1 MVWASVYSH
10 DGKCARFRGQGSAAT
25 ADAELKQV
33 KRFVAEAIQV
43 SQKDR
48 EKNVRPG
55 DPVRDGPPWPY
66 VSDDKIASRVSREL
80 STPEESRKQLVER
93 LEAFRYPYQAWR
105 PHSEVSQGVSSFYS
119 HVESLGLLD
128 FLITPPFLWDVRRV
142 WFVRRHYELESE
154 QRFQK
159 KSQYGYPVAFHRE
172 MMLAIAGHLTR
183 ISKIAEKHQVPTHE
197 FKDYYNEA
205 LRQLLKETAVSY
217 PQWRLW
223 TKPVG
228 RIRPRS
234 FGVDSQLEIFDAIT
248 KELAGRGTK
257 NNKLAYELTAL
268 ICSPESCIR
277 TRILEPNPETVR
289 TNVRDRRKTS
299 T

>member
-1 MVWASVYSH
+1 M
-10 DGKCARFRGQGSAAT
+10 
-25 ADAELKQV
+25 ADAQLKQV
-33 KRFVAEAIQV
+33 KQFMSEAIQV

-48 EKNVRPG
+48 EKHVRPG
-55 DPVRDGPPWPY
+55 DPVHDGPSWPY
-66 VSDDKIASRVSREL
+66 VSDDKIAARVSREL
-80 STPEESRKQLVER
+80 STPEESRKQLITR
-93 LEAFRYPYQAWR
+93 LETFRYPYEAWR
-105 PHSEVSQGVSSFYS
+105 PGGTVSQGIGTFYS

-128 FLITPPFLWDVRRV
+128 FLLTPPFLWDVRRV
-142 WFVRRHYELESE
+142 WFFRRHHDLELE
-154 QRFQK
+154 QRVEK

-172 MMLAIAGHLTR
+172 MMLAIAGHLAR
-183 ISKIAEKHQVPTHE
+183 ISKIAKKHQVPVDE
-197 FKDYYNEA
+197 FKDYYGEA

-217 PQWRLW
+217 PQWKLG

-234 FGVDSQLEIFDAIT
+234 FGVDSQLAIFDEIT

-289 TNVRDRRKTS
+289 TNVRDRRKKS

>member
-1 MVWASVYSH
+1 M
-10 DGKCARFRGQGSAAT
+10 
-25 ADAELKQV
+25 ADAQLKQV
-33 KRFVAEAIQV
+33 KQFMSEAIQL

-48 EKNVRPG
+48 EKHAHPA

-66 VSDDKIASRVSREL
+66 VSDDKTAARVSREL
-80 STPEESRKQLVER
+80 STPEESTKQLVAR
-93 LEAFRYPYQAWR
+93 LEAFRYPYEPPR
-105 PHSEVSQGVSSFYS
+105 PLETASQGVGSFYS

-128 FLITPPFLWDVRRV
+128 FLLTPPFLWDVRRV
-142 WFVRRHYELESE
+142 WFFRRHHDLELG
-154 QRFQK
+154 QRFEK

-172 MMLAIAGHLTR
+172 MMLAIAGHLSR
-183 ISKIAEKHQVPTHE
+183 ISKIAEKHQVP
-197 FKDYYNEA
+197 KDYFKGHYEEC
-205 LRQLLKETAVSY
+205 LMQLLKETAVSY

-228 RIRPRS
+228 RIRLRS

-268 ICSPESCIR
+268 ICSPESCVR

-289 TNVRDRRKTS
+289 TNVRDRRKKS

>member
-1 MVWASVYSH
+1 M
-10 DGKCARFRGQGSAAT
+10 
-25 ADAELKQV
+25 ADAQLKLV
-33 KRFVAEAIQV
+33 KRFMSEAIQV

-48 EKNVRPG
+48 EKDVRPG

-66 VSDDKIASRVSREL
+66 VSDDKIAARVSREL
-80 STPEESRKQLVER
+80 STPEESTKQLVAR
-93 LEAFRYPYQAWR
+93 LEAFRYPYEPFR
-105 PHSEVSQGVSSFYS
+105 PNGIVSQGAGTFYS
-119 HVESLGLLD
+119 HVESLGFLD

-142 WFVRRHYELESE
+142 WFFRRHHDLELE
-154 QRFQK
+154 QRFEK
-159 KSQYGYPVAFHRE
+159 KSQDGYPVAFHRE
-172 MMLAIAGHLTR
+172 MMLAIAGHLAR
-183 ISKIAEKHQVPTHE
+183 ISKIAAKHQVPVHE

-205 LRQLLKETAVSY
+205 LMQLLKETAVSY

-248 KELAGRGTK
+248 KELAVRGTK
-257 NNKLAYELTAL
+257 NNRLAYELTAL
-268 ICSPESCIR
+268 ICSPQSSVR
-277 TRILEPNPETVR
+277 TRILEPTPDTVR
-289 TNVRDRRKTS
+289 TNVRDRRKKS

>member
-1 MVWASVYSH
+1 M
-10 DGKCARFRGQGSAAT
+10 
-25 ADAELKQV
+25 ADAQLKLV
-33 KRFVAEAIQV
+33 KQFMSEAIQL

-48 EKNVRPG
+48 EKHAHPA

-66 VSDDKIASRVSREL
+66 VSDDKIAVRVSREL
-80 STPEESRKQLVER
+80 STPEESRKQLTTR
-93 LEAFRYPYQAWR
+93 LEAFRYPYEAWR
-105 PHSEVSQGVSSFYS
+105 PDGTVSQGVGTFYS

-128 FLITPPFLWDVRRV
+128 FLLTPPFLWDVRRV
-142 WFVRRHYELESE
+142 WFFRRHHDLELE
-154 QRFQK
+154 QRFEK

-172 MMLAIAGHLTR
+172 MMLALAGHLAR
-183 ISKIAEKHQVPTHE
+183 ISRIADKHRVP
-197 FKDYYNEA
+197 KDYFKAHYEEC

-217 PQWRLW
+217 PEWKLG

-234 FGVDSQLEIFDAIT
+234 IGVDSQLEIFDAIT

-257 NNKLAYELTAL
+257 NNKLGYELTAL
-268 ICSPESCIR
+268 ICSPQSCVR

-289 TNVRDRRKTS
+289 TNVRDRRKKS